1 MLDDAIKRFFA
12 ERRSGWLKKKVKASM
27 PEEEKTRIEKE
38 TEEKFSMD
46 NWLPDAAR
54 RVAQLSMVSHP
65 SKFSHPSSRIS
76 SIIANGTK
84 KADGFLRTGNSEAAL
99 DVFGNASALDVYK
112 FLSLKLDDGKML
124 IEHVEQGSE
133 TARQQLAI
141 NTASFN
147 EIQKGLLSIKQGG
160 DTIVTSGKVKQVYF
174 PCDGGYHLLSIL
186 TPSGLMFELRNRVND
201 MRFSEQTKEARKLKK
216 NDDYSDN
223 GYDDLFN
230 LSLIGFGGTKP
241 QNISVLNNQNGGKAY
256 LLPCLPPVLQ
266 KRNVRLP
273 RYNFFTNTLCVG
285 RFKDSFRSLQKLMQQ
300 EYSNS
305 KIRQGRDSIIR
316 FIVDQVIGVMWS
328 IRNHE
333 AEWSQTEHYSH
344 LPVHQKMW
352 LDNLWLQER
361 EDSDDWLNKVVEE
374 FSRWIVL
381 TYNKLQGK
389 QGSSWGDDELLH
401 VKTLV
406 EQSREALR

>member
-1 MLDDAIKRFFA
+1 MDDTIKAFFA
-12 ERRSGWLKKKVKASM
+12 ERKSGWLKNKVKASM
-27 PEEEKTRIEKE
+27 PEEEQAQLEREA
-38 TEEKFSMD
+38 EEKFSMD

-76 SIIANGTK
+76 AFIANGIK
-84 KADGFLRTGNSEAAL
+84 KADGFLRTGNSDAAL
-99 DVFGNASALDVYK
+99 DVFGNAAALDVYK

-141 NTASFN
+141 NTASFD

-160 DTIVTSGKVKQVYF
+160 DTVVTSGKVKQVYF
-174 PCDGGYHLLSIL
+174 PYDGDYHLLSIL

-201 MRFSEQTKEARKLKK
+201 MRFSEQTREARKLKR
-216 NDDYSDN
+216 NDDYSDT
-223 GYDDLFN
+223 GFDDLFN

-241 QNISVLNNQNGGKAY
+241 QNISVLNSQNGGKAY
-256 LLPCLPPVLQ
+256 LLPSLPPVLQ
-266 KRNVRLP
+266 KKNVRLP
-273 RYNFFTNTLCVG
+273 RYDFFTNTLWAG
-285 RFKDSFRSLQKLMQQ
+285 RFKDSFSALQKLMQQ
-300 EYSNS
+300 EYKNS
-305 KIRQGRDSIIR
+305 RIRQSRDSILR
-316 FIVDQVIGVMWS
+316 FIIDQVIDVMWS

-333 AEWSQTEHYSH
+333 AGWSQTEHYSH

-352 LDNLWLQER
+352 LDNRWLQER
-361 EDSDDWLNKVVEE
+361 DDSDEWLNKVVEAL
-374 FSRWIVL
+374 SRWIVL
-381 TYNKLQGK
+381 TYNKVQGK
-389 QGSSWGDDELLH
+389 HGSPWRDDELLY

>member
-1 MLDDAIKRFFA
+1 MLDDAIKEFFA
-12 ERRSGWLKKKVKASM
+12 ERKSRWLKTRVKTSM
-27 PEEEKTRIEKE
+27 PEEKKARLEKE
-38 TEEKFSMD
+38 AEEKFSMD

-76 SIIANGTK
+76 SIIANATK
-84 KADGFLRTGNSEAAL
+84 KADGFLRTGNSEATL
-99 DVFGNASALDVYK
+99 DVFGNAAALDVYK
-112 FLSLKLDDGKML
+112 FLSLKLDDGKVL
-124 IEHVEQGSE
+124 IEHVEHGSE
-133 TARQQLAI
+133 TARQQLSI
-141 NTASFN
+141 NTASFD
-147 EIQKGLLSIKQGG
+147 EIQKGLLAIKQGG
-160 DTIVTSGKVKQVYF
+160 DTVVTSAKVKQVYL

-201 MRFSEQTKEARKLKK
+201 MRFSNQVKEARELKK
-216 NDDYSDN
+216 NSGHSDN
-223 GYDDLFN
+223 GFDDLFN
-230 LSLIGFGGTKP
+230 LSLIGYGGAQP
-241 QNISVLNNQNGGKAY
+241 QNISVLNSQYGGKAY
-256 LLPCLPPVLQ
+256 LLPCLPPLLQ
-266 KRNVRLP
+266 KRDVRLP
-273 RYNFFTNTLCVG
+273 RYNFFTNTLWVG
-285 RFKDSFRSLQKLMQQ
+285 RFKDSFSTLHKLMRQ
-300 EYSNS
+300 EYKNRN
-305 KIRQGRDSIIR
+305 IRQGRDSIIL
-316 FIVDQVIGVMWS
+316 FIIDQVIDVMWS

-333 AEWSQTEHYSH
+333 AGWSQTEHYSH
-344 LPVHQKMW
+344 LPAHQKLW
-352 LDNLWLQER
+352 LDALWLQER